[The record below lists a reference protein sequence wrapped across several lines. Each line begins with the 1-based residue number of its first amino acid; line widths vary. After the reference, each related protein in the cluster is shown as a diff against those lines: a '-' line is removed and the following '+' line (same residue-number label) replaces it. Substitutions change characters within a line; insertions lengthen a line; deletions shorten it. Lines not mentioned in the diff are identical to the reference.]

1 LENSNIFDFSKDI
14 NSSFETSE
22 EIDLI
27 KVLSTYKEVLENTA
41 SKNMPHILCKYAYD
55 LTKSFNSFYNNVHI
69 LNETDSEKKYARL
82 KLLNLFSIT
91 LKETFSLL

>member
-1 LENSNIFDFSKDI
+1 
-14 NSSFETSE
+14 
-22 EIDLI
+22 
-27 KVLSTYKEVLENTA
+27 
-41 SKNMPHILCKYAYD
+41 MPHILCKYAYD